1 MGQKMGQYMGIQKGG
16 QNDPLLLVQSPKIT
30 VLSDN
35 KMGS

>member
-1 MGQKMGQYMGIQKGG
+1 MGQYMGVQKGG
-16 QNDPLLLVQSPKIT
+16 QNDPLLLAQSPKIT